1 MVVPTL
7 VPKLNFSLSTWMAA
21 LALKDSHRPDLKVI
35 LSFVSIQMI
44 RISIMDWQLNFAYF
58 VDFDG
63 AASLGLLGSM

>member
-1 MVVPTL
+1 
-7 VPKLNFSLSTWMAA
+7 MAA
-21 LALKDSHRPDLKVI
+21 LALKDSHGPDLKVI

-63 AASLGLLGSM
+63 AASLGLLGPM